1 MRAVAEL
8 GRELVAPLDEARVL
22 EVVATH
28 ARETLEMPDL
38 AIWLREGEGD
48 FMRFAVGKG
57 QFSGP
62 LTDRARPLRM
72 DEGVV
77 GRALL
82 ERSPVW
88 TPDVLT
94 DPRIRLS
101 PESRHWIEEVGGRA
115 ILAVPLIREHLE
127 GALVAYRQAG
137 ERLPHPAIQDPSVL
151 AQPGAAPPPDAP

>member
-8 GRELVAPLDEARVL
+8 GRELVSTLDETRVL
-22 EVVATH
+22 ELVATH

-38 AIWLREGEGD
+38 AIWLRDGEND
-48 FMRFAVGKG
+48 FMQFAVGKG

-101 PESRHWIEEVGGRA
+101 PESRLWIEEVGGRA
-115 ILAVPLIREHLE
+115 IP
-127 GALVAYRQAG
+127 
-137 ERLPHPAIQDPSVL
+137 
-151 AQPGAAPPPDAP
+151 AAPALPQHLAGGPGGDRRAG